1 MSSPVPR
8 YSGHTIPLASHLARA
23 GWRALDRRVMSAEVT
38 HRQMLVLTLLED
50 RGPMAQKALRELLG
64 LDASNVVGLLNELEQ
79 QGLVVRRRNPDD
91 RRQHVVE
98 LTDAGVRALEST
110 YARLAIV
117 EEEILGTLTP
127 AEQTQLHTLLS
138 RVISATA
145 AADSNSD

>member
-1 MSSPVPR
+1 MNSPVPR

-23 GWRALDRRVMSAEVT
+23 GWRALDRRVSSTEVT

-50 RGPMAQKALRELLG
+50 RGPMAQKAFREFLG
-64 LDASNVVGLLNELEQ
+64 LDASNVVGLLNELEE

-98 LTDAGVRALEST
+98 RTDAGVRALEHT

-117 EEEILGTLTP
+117 EKELLGTLTP
-127 AEQTQLHTLLS
+127 AEQAQLQALLS
-138 RVISATA
+138 RVVSAPA
-145 AADSNSD
+145 ASGTNSD